1 MPAQLRGK
9 TFADKSMQLMMMP
22 DMDLV
27 QVQTNRDIDQIF
39 RANRSIDRSIVS
51 PGAVFFPAPAKKIS
65 SSRIYT

>member
-1 MPAQLRGK
+1 
-9 TFADKSMQLMMMP
+9 MQLMMMP

-39 RANRSIDRSIVS
+39 RANRSIDRSIIS